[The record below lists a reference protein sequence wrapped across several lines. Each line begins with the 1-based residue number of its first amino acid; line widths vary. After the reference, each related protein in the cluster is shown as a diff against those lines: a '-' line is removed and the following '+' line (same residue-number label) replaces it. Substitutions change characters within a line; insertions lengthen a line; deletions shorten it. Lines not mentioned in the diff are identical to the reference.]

1 MTGIRDVARE
11 VGMSTASVSRAL
23 RGLPGVSPAT
33 RHRVLEAARRL
44 GYVASPQAAGLASG
58 TTRTIG
64 VVVPFVT
71 RWYFSW
77 IVQGAQ
83 DRLRGE
89 GYDLLLYNLGGEESA
104 RERLLAT
111 RYLAKRVDA
120 LLVLALTPTPEEQE
134 NLRSWDLPVGLVGAE
149 APGFCCVD
157 IDDVGVSAQAVDH
170 LVELGH
176 ERIAYVGGGLED
188 TLDHRAPRLRA
199 EGWRAAMARHGLPLL
214 PGYDEVGDFTMAGGE
229 RAGERL
235 MELADPP
242 TAIYAASDEMAI
254 GVLRAL
260 RRAGRRTPQDVS
272 VMGVDDH
279 EMASFLDLTTVAQP
293 VYEQGE
299 AITAMLLAA
308 LRGELAAESPAG
320 SPTNQGSATRRT
332 FPTTLVVRSSTA
344 PPGGTG

>member
-23 RGLPGVSPAT
+23 RDLPGVSPESRA
-33 RHRVLEAARRL
+33 RVLEAARRL

-89 GYDLLLYNLGGEESA
+89 GYDLLLYNLGGETAA

-120 LLVLALTPTPEEQE
+120 LLVLALTPTPAEEE
-134 NLRSWDLPVGLVGAE
+134 NLRALDLPVGLVGARVD
-149 APGFCCVD
+149 GFCCVD
-157 IDDVGVSAQAVDH
+157 IDDLMVSTQAINH

-176 ERIAYVGGGLED
+176 RRIAYVGGGMED
-188 TLDHRAPRLRA
+188 TLDRRAPRLRA
-199 EGWRAAMARHGLPLL
+199 EGWRAAMARHGLSVPAA
-214 PGYDEVGDFTMAGGE
+214 YDEAGDFTMAGGE
-229 RAGERL
+229 AAAERL
-235 MELADPP
+235 LALPERP

-260 RRAGRRTPQDVS
+260 RRAGLRTPQDVS

-279 EMASFLDLTTVAQP
+279 EMASFVDLTTIAQP

-299 AITAMLLAA
+299 AITAMVLAA
-308 LRGELAAESPAG
+308 LECGDRAPGGCVEH
-320 SPTNQGSATRRT
+320 RT
-332 FPTTLVVRSSTA
+332 FATELVARSSTA
-344 PPGGTG
+344 PPAGG